1 MIILDTNVV
10 SALMRPKDNV
20 VVAGWLDRQASV
32 SVWTTSIT
40 FLEIRFGLMLL
51 PNGRRRKSLEQAFD
65 GLIREDLEGRVLAFD
80 AAAADAAASLAAARR
95 LAGRQVDIRDIQIAG
110 IALARK
116 AIVAT
121 RNVKHFDD
129 PSIPVV
135 DPWHT

>member
-10 SALMRPKDNV
+10 SALMRPKDNSV
-20 VVAGWLDRQASV
+20 VVAWLDRQASV
-32 SVWTTSIT
+32 SVWTTAIT
-40 FLEIRFGLMLL
+40 VLEIRFGLLLL
-51 PNGRRRKSLEQAFD
+51 PNGRRRKSLEQTFADF
-65 GLIREDLEGRVLAFD
+65 ISEDLEGRVLAFD

-95 LAGRQVDIRDIQIAG
+95 QTGRQIDVRDTQIAG

-129 PSIPVV
+129 SSIPVV
-135 DPWHT
+135 DPWQI